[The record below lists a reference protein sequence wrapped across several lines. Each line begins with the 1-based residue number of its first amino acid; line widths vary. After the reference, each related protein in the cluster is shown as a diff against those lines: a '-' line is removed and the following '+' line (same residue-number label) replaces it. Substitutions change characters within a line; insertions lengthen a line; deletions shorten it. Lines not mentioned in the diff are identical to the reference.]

1 MLQKLLRS
9 QLSAC
14 TRRLV
19 SIFHGCP
26 LKKTN
31 KKPAN
36 MPLEKV
42 SRFWLTLITRS
53 SLLLLCVSLSSNTDI
68 HLLLFST
75 GKKNKKTTHSTCTVN
90 CECCLSSL
98 PLSLTDSW
106 HISCFYFAD
115 WHWIYWQGDPHCKQA
130 GGCVKGWRRR
140 DLDLTRD
147 PGWKP
152 HKAILIKGHGSPQQV
167 SNKEDACNGSLVTD
181 RQSGCQQRMTEDG
194 VRHTVHSS
202 HMGAVLH
209 HPLHFS
215 PPLSSSPSLSTC
227 WCVFHLP
234 LQGYAAGTLHS
245 RSSHFIFL
253 CCYW

>member
-1 MLQKLLRS
+1 
-9 QLSAC
+9 
-14 TRRLV
+14 
-19 SIFHGCP
+19 
-26 LKKTN
+26 
-31 KKPAN
+31 

-42 SRFWLTLITRS
+42 SWFWLTLITRS
-53 SLLLLCVSLSSNTDI
+53 SLLLLCLSLSSNTDI

-75 GKKNKKTTHSTCTVN
+75 GKKNNNPHHCTVN

-98 PLSLTDSW
+98 SLSLTDSW

-130 GGCVKGWRRR
+130 GGCVKGWQRR
-140 DLDLTRD
+140 DLNLTRD

-152 HKAILIKGHGSPQQV
+152 HEAILIKGHGSSQQV

-181 RQSGCQQRMTEDG
+181 RQRGCQQRMTEDG

-215 PPLSSSPSLSTC
+215 ALIVSLPLHLLMC
-227 WCVFHLP
+227 FHLP
-234 LQGYAAGTLHS
+234 LQGGMQQAYFTPGPLI
-245 RSSHFIFL
+245 SSV
-253 CCYW
+253 YVATDK